1 MVECGWTEKKIA
13 LQITP
18 PFGIFPPE
26 PVSYANVR
34 YGRSGVKG
42 VETVKTNLTG
52 KAEFCYTRGFT
63 PYVSIQKTDYVFSD
77 RPIRKISELGDV
89 SWGSSSE
96 WFKVTGLYKTIF
108 SLKKP
113 VVEVEEVI
121 EKVCKVWK
129 TMADPNVPSKLV
141 TYFTPYLPISI
152 SAAEWVCQDLDI
164 TERINDVKAKV
175 IIAGSTIAEIPI
187 INGYGSRVDIGRL
200 PAFTSIL
207 KSLTS
212 RGISSI
218 PIEISILNKKE
229 GSTIFPFSVE
239 IPTPEVPTPEV
250 PTPEVPIPE
259 IRQVCTVGE
268 EQTVRCADGT
278 IIVTHV
284 CEKDP
289 ITGIN
294 FWNPT
299 GRPCPVPELGK
310 VAKIM
315 VPPDGELRAFEGM
328 DVTITA
334 SVMCGASPSHGEP
347 AILIID
353 GEQVASKNTS
363 QGFVSFKW
371 TATTEPARTH
381 RVVVSVPKSDQCPMH
396 GEARDS
402 KPITVSRIIPGTLEQ
417 LRMEREAYQSQ
428 LAALREE
435 RKRIREMSLAAR
447 AAVTPITIPVTPPVE
462 LPITPPTTPP
472 VEPPITPPVEPP
484 VGPPVE
490 PQPGII
496 DIPSIITPPTEYPI
510 EIFIN
515 GVLKG
520 SPPLEVEVDPGTYHI
535 TVKLT
540 NFTPLDRKVTI
551 TEGQTLTITNME
563 FLL

>member
-1 MVECGWTEKKIA
+1 MVECGWNEREIIIKTSPIVKNA
-13 LQITP
+13 MVQY
-18 PFGIFPPE
+18 GIKE
-26 PVSYANVR
+26 GLIN
-34 YGRSGVKG
+34 
-42 VETVKTNLTG
+42 ETKTNSDG
-52 KAEFCYTRGFT
+52 IASFCWPATVT
-63 PYVSIQKTDYVFSD
+63 VYVSLQKIDYVFSD
-77 RPIRKISELGDV
+77 LLSVPKVPNCFYPYPQCINWG
-89 SWGSSSE
+89 GSSKWYRMLPWVRS
-96 WFKVTGLYKTIF
+96 KTIYSF
-108 SLKKP
+108 EKP
-113 VVEVEEVI
+113 PELPPVGEVI

-129 TMADPNVPSKLV
+129 TMAYPNVPSKLV
-141 TYFTPYLPISI
+141 TYFTPSLPISI

-175 IIAGSTIAEIPI
+175 MIAGSTIAEIPI

-200 PAFTSIL
+200 TGFTFIL
-207 KSLTS
+207 NSLTS

-218 PIEISILNKKE
+218 PIEILIPNKDR
-229 GSTIFPFSVE
+229 GDTTFPFNVE
-239 IPTPEVPTPEV
+239 IPTPEVPIT
-250 PTPEVPIPE
+250 EVPIPE

-289 ITGIN
+289 ITGMN

-315 VPPDGELRAFEGM
+315 VLPDGELRAFEGM

-381 RVVVSVPKSDQCPMH
+381 RVVVSVPKSDKCPMH

-402 KPITVSRIIPGTLEQ
+402 KPITVSRIIPGIEER
-417 LRMEREAYQSQ
+417 LRIEREAYQSQ
-428 LAALREE
+428 LEAMREE
-435 RKRIREMSLAAR
+435 RRRIREMSLAAR
-447 AAVTPITIPVTPPVE
+447 AATLPTTIPVIPSIEPY
-462 LPITPPTTPP
+462 TTPP

-484 VGPPVE
+484 VE
-490 PQPGII
+490 PQPGVI

-510 EIFIN
+510 EIFID

-520 SPPLEVEVDPGTYHI
+520 SPPLKVEVDPGTYHI

>member
-1 MVECGWTEKKIA
+1 MVRLKVSDCFDDIFVPVAGKWWACQGTSPTKVNICMRGTPGRCPGGECKSVRMGSTVDFSGGYKVRATGRGETGLGTYADVK
-13 LQITP
+13 ITP
-18 PFGIFPPE
+18 PA
-26 PVSYANVR
+26 YAP
-34 YGRSGVKG
+34 
-42 VETVKTNLTG
+42 
-52 KAEFCYTRGFT
+52 A
-63 PYVSIQKTDYVFSD
+63 
-77 RPIRKISELGDV
+77 
-89 SWGSSSE
+89 
-96 WFKVTGLYKTIF
+96 
-108 SLKKP
+108 
-113 VVEVEEVI
+113 
-121 EKVCKVWK
+121 
-129 TMADPNVPSKLV
+129 
-141 TYFTPYLPISI
+141 
-152 SAAEWVCQDLDI
+152 
-164 TERINDVKAKV
+164 
-175 IIAGSTIAEIPI
+175 
-187 INGYGSRVDIGRL
+187 L
-200 PAFTSIL
+200 PAVVGT
-207 KSLTS
+207 
-212 RGISSI
+212 I
-218 PIEISILNKKE
+218 PIEILIPNKVSGHKIYTFNVDIIAAVPKVE
-229 GSTIFPFSVE
+229 VE
-239 IPTPEVPTPEV
+239 IPEVRP
-250 PTPEVPIPE
+250 
-259 IRQVCTVGE
+259 VCTVGE

-299 GRPCPVPELGK
+299 GRPCPVPEVRPVCTEGEEQTVRCADGTIIATHVCGKDPITGINFWNPTGRSCPAPELGK

-334 SVMCGASPSHGEP
+334 SVMCGASPSNGEL

-353 GEQVASKNTS
+353 GKEVARKNTS
-363 QGFVSFKW
+363 AGFVSFKW

-402 KPITVSRIIPGTLEQ
+402 KPITVSRIIPGIQEQ
-417 LRMEREAYQSQ
+417 LRIEREAYQSQ
-428 LAALREE
+428 LATMREE

-447 AAVTPITIPVTPPVE
+447 AAVTPITIPVTPPIE
-462 LPITPPTTPP
+462 LPITIPVTPP
-472 VEPPITPPVEPP
+472 VEPPITPPVE
-484 VGPPVE
+484 PPVE

-510 EIFIN
+510 EIFID

>member
-1 MVECGWTEKKIA
+1 MVRLLMRDCFDGMFKPVAGKWWACRGTSTTSVDICMRDAPGRCPGGECKSIRIGSTVDFSGGYKVRATGRGGTARDK
-13 LQITP
+13 T
-18 PFGIFPPE
+18 
-26 PVSYANVR
+26 SYADVEIIPPAYAPALPTVVGTIQIEILIPNKV
-34 YGRSGVKG
+34 SGHKI
-42 VETVKTNLTG
+42 
-52 KAEFCYTRGFT
+52 YTF
-63 PYVSIQKTDYVFSD
+63 
-77 RPIRKISELGDV
+77 DV
-89 SWGSSSE
+89 DIIAAVPE
-96 WFKVTGLYKTIF
+96 
-108 SLKKP
+108 
-113 VVEVEEVI
+113 VEVEI
-121 EKVCKVWK
+121 
-129 TMADPNVPSKLV
+129 
-141 TYFTPYLPISI
+141 
-152 SAAEWVCQDLDI
+152 
-164 TERINDVKAKV
+164 
-175 IIAGSTIAEIPI
+175 
-187 INGYGSRVDIGRL
+187 
-200 PAFTSIL
+200 
-207 KSLTS
+207 
-212 RGISSI
+212 
-218 PIEISILNKKE
+218 
-229 GSTIFPFSVE
+229 
-239 IPTPEVPTPEV
+239 PEVRP
-250 PTPEVPIPE
+250 
-259 IRQVCTVGE
+259 VCTVGE

-310 VAKIM
+310 VAKIL
-315 VPPDGELRAFEGM
+315 VPPDGELRAYEGM

-353 GEQVASKNTS
+353 GEQVASNNTS

-381 RVVVSVPKSDQCPMH
+381 RVVVSVPKSDKCPMH

-402 KPITVSRIIPGTLEQ
+402 KPIIVSRIIPGIQEQ
-417 LRMEREAYQSQ
+417 LRIEREAYQSQ
-428 LAALREE
+428 LATMREE

-472 VEPPITPPVEPP
+472 FEPPITPPVE
-484 VGPPVE
+484 PPVE

-496 DIPSIITPPTEYPI
+496 DIPFIPTPPTKYLI
-510 EIFIN
+510 EIFIE

-520 SPPLEVEVDPGTYHI
+520 PPPLKVEVDPGTYHI

-540 NFTPLDRKVTI
+540 NFTQLDRKVTI
-551 TEGQTLTITNME
+551 AEGQTLTITDME